1 MERKYIIKD
10 AREILSHE
18 LENLGTKESASMCE
32 NYITNATS
40 LVSAIPK
47 DSEGYCTV
55 YKMDC
60 ADGLGLMTVY
70 QVYPGIQLI

>member
-32 NYITNATS
+32 NYYSRIRT
-40 LVSAIPK
+40 
-47 DSEGYCTV
+47 
-55 YKMDC
+55 
-60 ADGLGLMTVY
+60 
-70 QVYPGIQLI
+70 

>member
-32 NYITNATS
+32 TILQTQQ
-40 LVSAIPK
+40 VWFRPFPK
-47 DSEGYCTV
+47 TARDIALSIKWIV
-55 YKMDC
+55 PMVLD
-60 ADGLGLMTVY
+60 L
-70 QVYPGIQLI
+70 